1 MKKKTVRN
9 RILYSNALMVI
20 VTLLLFLVI
29 NLAVVKIYTE
39 TIETEFKASVEQ
51 VTDKDGL
58 EELLEDWTVR
68 RDEFLLL
75 FALDGG
81 LCIIVLVAVSQIF
94 TGNLIRYMMKP
105 LNALTEGA
113 RRIQENELSQN
124 IDYSGGIEF
133 EQVCENFNDM
143 QEHIR
148 DEQERNRKY
157 EKARTDMIAGISHD
171 LRTPLTAVRGTIK
184 GLLDGIVSEPEQREK
199 FLQTAYR
206 RTGDMDRLLNQ
217 LFYLSRMETG
227 NMPLVFRD
235 IEIASFL
242 GNYVEAKQEFL
253 AEGKEELILETG
265 DLVEEVC
272 VDPEQLQRV
281 LDNLLENSR
290 KYAASEV
297 LRMKITLSR
306 TSEGVDICFAD
317 NGVGVPKEQLVHIFE
332 EFYRGDASR
341 SRKDGNGLGLYI
353 VQYLMRAMKGD
364 AWAESEKGL
373 AIHLVLPVTE
383 RREDEKD
390 GE

>member
-75 FALDGG
+75 FALDGV

-113 RRIQENELSQN
+113 RRIRENELSQN

-148 DEQERNRKY
+148 EEQERNRKY

-227 NMPLVFRD
+227 NMPLVFRN

-383 RREDEKD
+383 RRGDEKD

>member
-20 VTLLLFLVI
+20 VT
-29 NLAVVKIYTE
+29 
-39 TIETEFKASVEQ
+39 
-51 VTDKDGL
+51 
-58 EELLEDWTVR
+58 
-68 RDEFLLL
+68 LLL

-317 NGVGVPKEQLVHIFE
+317 NGVGVPKEQLFEKIWGFDYAGDSATVMVHINRIRE
-332 EFYRGDASR
+332 KIEDDSKNPKILETVWGAGYRLNR
-341 SRKDGNGLGLYI
+341 
-353 VQYLMRAMKGD
+353 
-364 AWAESEKGL
+364 
-373 AIHLVLPVTE
+373 
-383 RREDEKD
+383 
-390 GE
+390 